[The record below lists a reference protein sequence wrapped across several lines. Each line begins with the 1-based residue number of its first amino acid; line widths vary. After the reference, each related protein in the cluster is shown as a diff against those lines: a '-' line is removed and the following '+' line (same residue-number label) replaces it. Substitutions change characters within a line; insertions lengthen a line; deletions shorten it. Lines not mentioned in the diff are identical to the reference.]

1 MKILY
6 KILDY
11 TISILMGVSTL
22 LLVSLVVGKDWNM
35 FFAMFVGM
43 ILGIVVLLLIVMI
56 FISIATA
63 FELFPVGMITTM
75 FTGMATGMILTKAE
89 TNFTMMLVAVIVYS
103 FLTRFV
109 IDLYNMRL
117 KGDVPI
123 DQ

>member
-1 MKILY
+1 
-6 KILDY
+6 
-11 TISILMGVSTL
+11 
-22 LLVSLVVGKDWNM
+22 
-35 FFAMFVGM
+35 M

-63 FELFPVGMITTM
+63 FELFPVGMITTL
-75 FTGMATGMILTKAE
+75 FTGMATGMILTRAE
-89 TNFTMMLVAVIVYS
+89 INFAMMLVAVIVYS
-103 FLTRFV
+103 FLARVV

>member
-11 TISILMGVSTL
+11 TISVLMGVSTL

-43 ILGIVVLLLIVMI
+43 ILGIVVLLIIVMI
-56 FISIATA
+56 FISISTV
-63 FELFPVGMITTM
+63 FELFPAGMLTTI
-75 FTGMATGMILTKAE
+75 FTGMATGMILTKTE
-89 TNFTMMLVAVIVYS
+89 TNFTMMLVVIIAYS
-103 FLTRFV
+103 FLFSIV
-109 IDLYNMRL
+109 IDLYIIIL
-117 KGDVPI
+117 KCDITI